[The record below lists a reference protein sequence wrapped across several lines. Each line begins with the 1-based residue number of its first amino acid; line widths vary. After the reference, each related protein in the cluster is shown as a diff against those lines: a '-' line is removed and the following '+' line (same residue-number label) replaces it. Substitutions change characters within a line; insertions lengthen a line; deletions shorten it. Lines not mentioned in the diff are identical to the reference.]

1 MLGAEI
7 EKPLINEDSFAR
19 NFTNEGG
26 YEGTIRFLKNISGLW
41 ILQETRRQ
49 WIREGDNI
57 SFKDIDKMLLTEKS
71 ANVYIDPDYEPFSK
85 PGNMPA
91 KINAFLKATGQAL
104 PATKGQMA
112 LCILE
117 SLAMTYRY
125 YIEQLEQILGDPM
138 EVVHLIG
145 GGTKDVNLCRFTANV
160 TGKKV
165 TAGPTEA
172 TAIGN
177 IVVQLIAQG
186 AVADMA
192 QGRKLSDDLKVYM
205 PENAAEWDRKYQD
218 YLKFKGALKG

>member
-1 MLGAEI
+1 
-7 EKPLINEDSFAR
+7 
-19 NFTNEGG
+19 
-26 YEGTIRFLKNISGLW
+26 
-41 ILQETRRQ
+41 
-49 WIREGDNI
+49 
-57 SFKDIDKMLLTEKS
+57 MLLTEKR

>member
-1 MLGAEI
+1 
-7 EKPLINEDSFAR
+7 
-19 NFTNEGG
+19 
-26 YEGTIRFLKNISGLW
+26 
-41 ILQETRRQ
+41 
-49 WIREGDNI
+49 
-57 SFKDIDKMLLTEKS
+57 
-71 ANVYIDPDYEPFSK
+71 
-85 PGNMPA
+85 
-91 KINAFLKATGQAL
+91 
-104 PATKGQMA
+104 
-112 LCILE
+112 
-117 SLAMTYRY
+117 
-125 YIEQLEQILGDPM
+125 M

-205 PENAAEWDRKYQD
+205 PENAAVWDRKYQD